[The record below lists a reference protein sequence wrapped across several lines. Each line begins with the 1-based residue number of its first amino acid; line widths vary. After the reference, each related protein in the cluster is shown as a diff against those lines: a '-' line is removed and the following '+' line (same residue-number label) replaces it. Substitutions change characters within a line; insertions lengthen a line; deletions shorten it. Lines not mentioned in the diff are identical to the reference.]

1 MRMANPLPRSAGV
14 TAAATLAMLCCVS
27 ALILWSYSFLV
38 IVNAPPNNSGR
49 HLYEIFPFAFL
60 TIALAPP
67 MLIAFGFLTAIG
79 LFRLRPWAR
88 IAAMTWASIAL
99 SFCLAMIA
107 FRPFE
112 TFFFPDHFVSELQSF
127 KQLVVISFL
136 VMVMPISTWWLL
148 MFRLPNVKLQFASVR
163 SEDCPQEAAALEK
176 S

>member
-1 MRMANPLPRSAGV
+1 MANPLPRSAGV

-27 ALILWSYSFLV
+27 ALILWSYSFLA
-38 IVNAPPNNSGR
+38 IVNAPPNDNGK
-49 HLYEIFPFAFL
+49 HLYEVFPISFL

-67 MLIAFGFLTAIG
+67 MLIALGFLTALG

-88 IAAMTWASIAL
+88 IAALTWASIAL

-112 TFFFPDHFVSELQSF
+112 TFFFPDHFVSDLQSF
-127 KQLVVISFL
+127 KQLISISFL

-148 MFRLPNVKLQFASVR
+148 MFRLPNVKLQFASTGPG
-163 SEDCPQEAAALEK
+163 DCSREAAVLAK
-176 S
+176 N